1 MDSGWQGFVNLNIFI
16 HGMVPAI
23 VKLIKTF
30 FSPNVRRVL
39 KKDAREFIFI
49 GQLFDDYCS

>member
-1 MDSGWQGFVNLNIFI
+1 MDPGWQGFVNLNIY
-16 HGMVPAI
+16 GMVPAI